1 MIHIYCGDGKG
12 KTTCAF
18 GLALRAAGRGR
29 QVLITQFLKSGDS
42 GERAAIA
49 HVPGVTLLEVPERMK
64 FTFRMTEEEKISFG
78 AQMKALLEQTRAVVE
93 KGELDMLVMDECC
106 AAVAKGLLPLE
117 DVLSLLDSVPEA
129 LEVIITGRNP
139 DPALV
144 ERADYITE
152 MKKIRH
158 PFDKGVAAR
167 KGIEW

>member
-29 QVLITQFLKSGDS
+29 KVLITQFLKTGDS
-42 GERAAIA
+42 GERTAIA

-64 FTFRMTEEEKISFG
+64 FTFRMNEAEKVAFG
-78 AQMKALLEQTRAVVE
+78 AQMKALLEQTRTVVE
-93 KGELDMLVMDECC
+93 KGELGLLVLDECC

-117 DVLSLLDSVPEA
+117 DVLSLLDSVPED

>member
-12 KTTCAF
+12 KTTRAF

-29 QVLITQFLKSGDS
+29 KVLITQFLKSGDS

>member
-18 GLALRAAGRGR
+18 CLALRAAGRGR
-29 QVLITQFLKSGDS
+29 KVLITQFLKSGDS

>member
-18 GLALRAAGRGR
+18 GLALRTAGRGR
-29 QVLITQFLKSGDS
+29 KVLITQFLKSGDS

-93 KGELDMLVMDECC
+93 KGELGMLVMDECC

-117 DVLSLLDSVPEA
+117 DVLSLLDSVPEE

>member
-1 MIHIYCGDGKG
+1 M
-12 KTTCAF
+12 
-18 GLALRAAGRGR
+18 
-29 QVLITQFLKSGDS
+29 
-42 GERAAIA
+42 
-49 HVPGVTLLEVPERMK
+49 
-64 FTFRMTEEEKISFG
+64 
-78 AQMKALLEQTRAVVE
+78 
-93 KGELDMLVMDECC
+93 
-106 AAVAKGLLPLE
+106 
-117 DVLSLLDSVPEA
+117 LSLLDSVPED

>member
-18 GLALRAAGRGR
+18 GLALRAAGRGIK
-29 QVLITQFLKSGDS
+29 VLITQFLKSGDS

>member
-1 MIHIYCGDGKG
+1 MLHIYCGDGKG

-29 QVLITQFLKSGDS
+29 KVVIAQFLKSGDS
-42 GERAAIA
+42 GEREAIA
-49 HVPGVTLLEVPERMK
+49 RVPGVTLLEVPEQVK
-64 FTFRMTEEEKISFG
+64 FTFMMNDQEKAEASARMKETLKRLSG
-78 AQMKALLEQTRAVVE
+78 LVKAGDCGLVVLE
-93 KGELDMLVMDECC
+93 ECC
-106 AAVAKGLLPLE
+106 AAVSTGLLPLA
-117 DVLSLLDSVPEA
+117 DVLAFLDSAPED
-129 LEVIITGRNP
+129 LEIVITGRDP